1 MSGHLAQRR
10 NQIGLARPAAR
21 AARDPAVRAEH
32 EDGGRAADI
41 KAADEFQVGFGVYLY
56 VRYPVRRSCYLGQ
69 QLPGGAAWR
78 AECGG
83 ELDERGT
90 RAERLA

>member
-10 NQIGLARPAAR
+10 HQVGLARPTTR

-41 KAADEFQVGFGVYLY
+41 KAADEFQAGFRVYLY
-56 VRYPVRRSCYLGQ
+56 VRYPVRHSCYLS
-69 QLPGGAAWR
+69 
-78 AECGG
+78 
-83 ELDERGT
+83 
-90 RAERLA
+90 